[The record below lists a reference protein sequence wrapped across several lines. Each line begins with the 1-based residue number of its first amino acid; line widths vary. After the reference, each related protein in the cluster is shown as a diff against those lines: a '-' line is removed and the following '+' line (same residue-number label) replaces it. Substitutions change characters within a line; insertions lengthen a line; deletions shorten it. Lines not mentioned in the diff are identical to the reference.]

1 MQAQTPLEL
10 TAWHAEPM
18 DPARAETLLA
28 EVQRAEQQAYLE
40 GRDCPQCRLR
50 GMIARFSLGRSIE
63 PDHATLVQVAPDP
76 ITRALAEL
84 VYGQLLLSRKLAGA
98 HGRLRAGFV
107 AATPHLS
114 AAGYFVLLR
123 RHELLASI
131 PLAERPSPPLGLAE
145 LLREAAVI
153 RELQGQG
160 RRPAPGHEPD
170 R

>member
-1 MQAQTPLEL
+1 MESRAPLEL

-18 DPARAETLLA
+18 DPARAE
-28 EVQRAEQQAYLE
+28 VRRAEQQAYPR
-40 GRDCPQCRLR
+40 GRDCPRSRLQA
-50 GMIARFSLGRSIE
+50 MIGRFWLGRSIE
-63 PDHATLVQVAPDP
+63 PDHATLAQVASDAV
-76 ITRALAEL
+76 TRALADL

-98 HGRLRAGFV
+98 HDHLRAGFA

-131 PLAERPSPPLGLAE
+131 PLTEQPSPALGLAE

-153 RELQGQG
+153 RGL
-160 RRPAPGHEPD
+160 RRQ
-170 R
+170 RR